1 MSTKH
6 QPQFFAGIALCAMIG
21 LLASMLTNQFEWLV
35 RSGLGLLT
43 ISIILGMVAGNLPVL
58 KRVVDN
64 FSPGLQ
70 FSKQKILR
78 LGIILYG
85 FRLTFQDIGDVGVTG
100 AAIDLTVFISTF
112 SLAVF
117 LGIRYFKLDR
127 DLVVL
132 IGAGSAICGAA
143 AILATEPVVK
153 ASNEKVAVAIS
164 TVVIFGTVSIFA
176 YPLLYHFCQIYTLD
190 SKFSPQFGIYIG
202 STVHE
207 VAQVLAAAKSV
218 GGDVADTAVIT
229 KMIRVMML
237 APFLVALSIYLNL
250 ILNAHPKKEL
260 ANSSFTPPITKIFS
274 AVIPWFV
281 VLFVLVIG
289 VNSTDLLPN
298 SWVQILVS
306 LDNFLLALAM
316 AGLGLTTRFSA
327 IRAAGVRPLLLA
339 MALFVWL
346 VVGGGAIN
354 ILVTKI
360 LQS

>member
-1 MSTKH
+1 MSIKF
-6 QPQFFAGIALCAMIG
+6 QPQLFAGIAACAIIG
-21 LLASMLTNQFEWLV
+21 ILASMLTNQFEWLA
-35 RSGLGLLT
+35 RSGFGLLT
-43 ISIILGMVAGNLPVL
+43 VSIILGMAVGNLSVL
-58 KRVVDN
+58 KRSIED

-85 FRLTFQDIGDVGVTG
+85 FRLTFQDISDVGLTG
-100 AAIDLTVFISTF
+100 AIIDLAVFISTF
-112 SLAVF
+112 SLAV
-117 LGIRYFKLDR
+117 LIGIRYFKLDR

-164 TVVIFGTVSIFA
+164 TVVIFGTISIFA
-176 YPLLYHFCQIYTLD
+176 YPILYHICQVYIFD
-190 SKFSPQFGIYIG
+190 PKFSLQFGVYIG

-237 APFLVALSIYLNL
+237 APFLVALSIYLNF
-250 ILNAHPKKEL
+250 IFRARPNKEL
-260 ANSSFTPPITKIFS
+260 ANSNLKLTKTNIFS
-274 AVIPWFV
+274 AAIPWFV
-281 VLFVLVIG
+281 VFFILVIG
-289 VNSTDLLPN
+289 LNSLNLVSN
-298 SWVQILVS
+298 SWVQNLVS
-306 LDNFLLALAM
+306 LDNFLLSTAM

-327 IRAAGVRPLLLA
+327 IRAAGVKPLLLA
-339 MALFVWL
+339 MTLFFWL
-346 VVGGGAIN
+346 VVGGGVIN
-354 ILVTKI
+354 ILATKI
-360 LQS
+360 LQY

>member
-1 MSTKH
+1 MGIKV
-6 QPQFFAGIALCAMIG
+6 QPQFFAGIALCALIG
-21 LLASMLTNQFEWLV
+21 LLASLLTNQFEWLA
-35 RSGLGLLT
+35 RSGFGLLT
-43 ISIILGMVAGNLPVL
+43 VAIILGMAVGNLSIL
-58 KRVVDN
+58 KRSIDD

-85 FRLTFQDIGDVGVTG
+85 FRLTFQDIGNVGVTG
-100 AAIDLTVFISTF
+100 AVIDLAVFLSTF
-112 SLAVF
+112 SLAVL
-117 LGIRYFKLDR
+117 LGIRYFKLDK

-153 ASNEKVAVAIS
+153 ANNEKVAVAIS

-176 YPLLYHFCQIYTLD
+176 YPLLYHFCQVYILD
-190 SKFSPQFGIYIG
+190 PKFSLQFGVYIG

-229 KMIRVMML
+229 KMMRVMML
-237 APFLVALSIYLNL
+237 APFLVALSIYLNF
-250 ILNAHPKKEL
+250 IFHVPQNKEL
-260 ANSSFTPPITKIFS
+260 ANSNFKFPNAKIFS
-274 AVIPWFV
+274 SAIPWFV
-281 VLFVLVIG
+281 VLFILVIG
-289 VNSTDLLPN
+289 VNSSN
-298 SWVQILVS
+298 LVS
-306 LDNFLLALAM
+306 NLLVQRLVLLDNFLLATAM

-327 IRAAGVRPLLLA
+327 IRGGGVKPLLLA
-339 MALFVWL
+339 MSLFFWL

-354 ILVTKI
+354 ILATML